1 MFLNLSNVSKF
12 LLNHFNLSLILDYI
26 CKKTHSTLKNFTIS
40 LLFFTCVAFR
50 SEDFKPYTEH
60 IPGLQNGLD
69 MQPIPAGE
77 FMMGSPASEKDR
89 KSDEGPQHKVK
100 IDAFWMAKYETSWE
114 MYEAYFNKELEVKD
128 EKNTA
133 DVATR
138 VSTVARPTQPYVEMS
153 FGQGK
158 ESGFPVCNVTQFAA
172 RSFCKWLY
180 AKTGYFYRLPTEAE
194 WEYAARAGSK
204 TTFYFGDDPSKMKEY
219 AWYFENSDGA
229 YKKSG
234 QLKPNA
240 WGLYD
245 MYGNVAEWTSDLY
258 VVDFYSKPE
267 ASNNPYIKPTNHYPH
282 VIRGGHWDDDAD
294 KLRSASRLSSKPELK
309 QRDPQIPKSD
319 WWLTNAPFLG
329 FRVIR
334 PVKQPSKEEIEAYFA
349 RPPKDIP

>member
-1 MFLNLSNVSKF
+1 MKF
-12 LLNHFNLSLILDYI
+12 ITNHFNLSQFIHYI
-26 CKKTHSTLKNFTIS
+26 CKKHYSTLKKLIIS
-40 LLFFTCVAFR
+40 LLFFVCVAFR

-60 IPGLQNGLD
+60 IPGLQHGLD

-77 FMMGSPASEKDR
+77 FMMGSPESEKDR
-89 KSDEGPQHKVK
+89 KSDEGPQHKVI

-114 MYEAYFNKELEVKD
+114 MYEAYFNKELEVTD

-204 TTFYFGDDPSKMKEY
+204 TAFFFGDDASKIKEY
-219 AWYFENSDGA
+219 GWYFENSDGA

-234 QLKPNA
+234 QLKPND

-258 VVDFYSKPE
+258 VADFYSKPE
-267 ASNNPYIKPTNHYPH
+267 ATNNPYIKPTNHYPH

-294 KLRSASRLSSKPELK
+294 KLRSASRLSSTPELK

-329 FRVIR
+329 FRVVR

>member
-1 MFLNLSNVSKF
+1 M
-12 LLNHFNLSLILDYI
+12 
-26 CKKTHSTLKNFTIS
+26 KNFTIS

>member
-1 MFLNLSNVSKF
+1 MFRNLQNVSKF
-12 LLNHFNLSLILDYI
+12 LPNHFNLSLILDYI

>member
-1 MFLNLSNVSKF
+1 LKKIAIA
-12 LLNHFNLSLILDYI
+12 ILA
-26 CKKTHSTLKNFTIS
+26 FTFI
-40 LLFFTCVAFR
+40 AFR
-50 SEDFKPYTEH
+50 NEDFKPYTEH
-60 IPGLQNGLD
+60 IPGLQHGLD

-77 FMMGSPASEKDR
+77 FMMGSPESEKDR
-89 KSDEGPQHKVK
+89 KADEGPQHKVK
-100 IDAFWMAKYETSWE
+100 IDAFWMSKYETSWE
-114 MYEAYFNKELEVKD
+114 MYEAYFNKELEVSD

-133 DVATR
+133 EVLTR

-172 RSFCKWLY
+172 RAFCKWLY
-180 AKTGYFYRLPTEAE
+180 AKTGHFYRLPTEAE
-194 WEYAARAGSK
+194 WEYAARAGST
-204 TTFYFGDDPSKMKEY
+204 TTFYFGDDASKLNEY
-219 AWYFENSDGA
+219 AWSYNNSDGA

-258 VVDFYSKPE
+258 VADFYSKPE
-267 ASNNPYIKPTNHYPH
+267 ASNNPYIKPENHYPH
-282 VIRGGHWDDDAD
+282 VIRGGHWDDDAYM
-294 KLRSASRLSSKPELK
+294 LRSAARRTSTPTLK

-319 WWLTNAPFLG
+319 WWLTDAPFLG
-329 FRVIR
+329 FRVVR